1 MGTLYISQAD
11 SFIGKVDERINVK
24 FDKKTIIDVPFIKL
38 DGVVVLGRS
47 TLSPAIVSELMNRHI
62 PLSFI
67 DERGHYLGRLQPE
80 MSGNI
85 FVRKAQWQAA
95 GNTPQSIHVV
105 QSFVRGKLKNYRQL
119 LVRRQRESDHLNLS
133 ADITR
138 LENVIAAIDKTESID
153 SLRGLEGA
161 GSAVY
166 FGCFNRLIL
175 NPNFEFTKRGR
186 RPPTDPVNSLLSF
199 GYSLLRHD
207 IQSAVNIVGFDP
219 YLGYLH
225 FDRYN
230 RPSLALD
237 LMEEF
242 RPLVVDSLVLT
253 LLNKQL
259 LKPDDFISE
268 PLSNAV
274 SLTPEGRKIFL
285 TNYENKKQSGFKHP
299 VMGKKCTYRESF
311 ELQARLLAKY
321 LMGTTDKY
329 PPLFLK

>member
-24 FDKKTIIDVPFIKL
+24 FDKKTIIDLPFIKL

-47 TLSPAIVSELMNRHI
+47 TVSPAVVSELMTRHI

-67 DERGHYLGRLQPE
+67 DERGHYLGQLQPE

-85 FVRKAQWQAA
+85 FVRKAQWEAA
-95 GNTPQSIHVV
+95 GNTPQAVHVV
-105 QSFVRGKLKNYRQL
+105 QGFVRGKLKNYRQIFI
-119 LVRRQRESDHLNLS
+119 RHQRKYDVDLS
-133 ADITR
+133 VDVSR
-138 LENVIAAIDKTESID
+138 LENVIAKIDRTESID

-166 FGCFNRLIL
+166 FGCFNRLIR
-175 NPNFEFTKRGR
+175 NSSFEFTKRVR

-207 IQSAVNIVGFDP
+207 IQAAVNIVGFDP

-242 RPLVVDSLVLT
+242 RPLVVDTMVLSI
-253 LLNKQL
+253 LNNQA

-274 SLTPEGRKIFL
+274 SLTPEGRKVFL
-285 TNYENKKQSGFKHP
+285 TNYETKKQSEFKHP
-299 VMGKKCTYRESF
+299 VMGKKCNYRESF
-311 ELQARLLAKY
+311 ELQARFLAKY

>member
-1 MGTLYISQAD
+1 MGTLYVSQAD

-24 FDKKTIIDVPFIKL
+24 FDKQVIIDIPFIKL

-47 TLSPAIVSELMNRHI
+47 TFSPAVVCELMIRHI

-67 DERGHYLGRLQPE
+67 DERGHYLGQLQPE

-95 GNTPQSIHVV
+95 GITRQSIHIV
-105 QSFVRGKLKNYRQL
+105 QGFVRGKLKNYRQIL
-119 LVRRQRESDHLNLS
+119 SRHQRKYNVDFSN
-133 ADITR
+133 DITR
-138 LENVIAAIDKTESID
+138 LENIITAIYYTDSID
-153 SLRGLEGA
+153 SLRGLEGV
-161 GSAVY
+161 GSAIY
-166 FGCFNRLIL
+166 FGCFNQLIR
-175 NPNFEFTKRGR
+175 NPNFEFIKRVR

-207 IQSAVNIVGFDP
+207 IQAAVNIVGFDP

-242 RPLVVDSLVLT
+242 RPLIVDAIVLSV
-253 LLNKQL
+253 LNNQL
-259 LKPDDFISE
+259 LTPADFVTE

-274 SLTPEGRKIFL
+274 SLTAEGRKIFL
-285 TNYENKKQSGFKHP
+285 THYEKKKQS
-299 VMGKKCTYRESF
+299 
-311 ELQARLLAKY
+311 
-321 LMGTTDKY
+321 
-329 PPLFLK
+329 

>member
-1 MGTLYISQAD
+1 MGTLYVSQAD

-24 FDKKTIIDVPFIKL
+24 FEKKAIVDIPFIKL

-47 TLSPAIVSELMNRHI
+47 TVSPAVVSELMTRHI

-67 DERGHYLGRLQPE
+67 DERGHYLGQLQPE

-95 GNTPQSIHVV
+95 GETPQAIHVV
-105 QSFVRGKLKNYRQL
+105 QGFVRGKLKNYRQML
-119 LVRRQRESDHLNLS
+119 TRHQRKYNVDLS
-133 ADITR
+133 TDVTR
-138 LENVIAAIDKTESID
+138 LENVIATIDKTESIN

-166 FGCFNRLIL
+166 FGCFNQLIR
-175 NPNFEFTKRGR
+175 NSQFEFTKRVR

-207 IQSAVNIVGFDP
+207 IQAAVNIVGFDP

-242 RPLVVDSLVLT
+242 RPLVVDAMVLT

-259 LKPDDFISE
+259 LKPEDFITE

-274 SLTPEGRKIFL
+274 SLTSEGRKIFL
-285 TNYENKKQSGFKHP
+285 TNYEQKKQRDFKHP

-321 LMGTTDKY
+321 LMATTDKY
-329 PPLFLK
+329 PPLFIR

>member
-1 MGTLYISQAD
+1 MGTLYVSQAD

-47 TLSPAIVSELMNRHI
+47 TVSPAVVFELMQRHI

-67 DERGHYLGRLQPE
+67 DERGHYLGQLQPE

-95 GNTPQSIHVV
+95 GETHQSIHVV
-105 QSFVRGKLKNYRQL
+105 QGFVRGKLKNYRQIL
-119 LVRRQRESDHLNLS
+119 MRYQRKYDDVNLS
-133 ADITR
+133 QNITR
-138 LENVIAAIDKTESID
+138 IEQVIDSIKSTENIN
-153 SLRGLEGA
+153 SLRGLEGS
-161 GSAVY
+161 GSAAY
-166 FGCFNRLIL
+166 FGRFNSLIR
-175 NPNFEFTKRGR
+175 NPEFSFTKRVR

-207 IQSAVNIVGFDP
+207 VQSAVNIVGFDP

-242 RPLVVDSLVLT
+242 RPLVVDTMVLSI
-253 LLNKQL
+253 LNNQL
-259 LKPDDFISE
+259 LTPADFITE

-274 SLTPEGRKIFL
+274 SLTAEGRKIFL
-285 TNYENKKQSGFKHP
+285 TNYEKKKQSEFKHP